1 MTIEMIEVGAFNSGT
16 QIKVI
21 GVGGGGGNAVE
32 HMISSGVQGVEFV
45 TANTDAQALRV
56 SNAHKV
62 IQLGSTGLGAGSKPE
77 RGREA
82 AEAAIDDIRL
92 ALEGTNMLFVT
103 AGMGGGTGTGAAP
116 VVARVARE
124 MGILT
129 VGVVTKPFEFEGS
142 RRMGNAETGLA
153 ELEANVDSLIVV
165 LNEKLMDVLGDDAS
179 QDDAFAFANDVL
191 KNSVGGIAEIINVEA
206 LVNVDFE
213 DVRTVMSETGK
224 AMMGTAAASGP
235 DRARIAAEQAVA
247 CPLLEGVDMSGAKG
261 VLVLITA
268 AKGGLKLSESR
279 EAMNTIRKFAS
290 PDAHVIY
297 GTAYDENLG
306 DQIRVTVVATGLAGS
321 RRAAPQLQVLRTGTD
336 GVGFPTTQAPNAS
349 PAGVLAAA
357 TGGLAGLA
365 SGLGLGSAAAQPNYD
380 AMNSPAVWR
389 GNRTSAAAKV
399 DALSSGGM
407 DDYEIPAF
415 LRKQAD

>member
-1 MTIEMIEVGAFNSGT
+1 MTIEMIEVEAFNSGT

-62 IQLGSTGLGAGSKPE
+62 IQLGTTGLGAGSKPD

-92 ALEGTNMLFVT
+92 ALAGTNMLFVT

-129 VGVVTKPFEFEGS
+129 VGVVTKPFEFEGD
-142 RRMGNAETGLA
+142 RRMGNAELGLA

-165 LNEKLMDVLGDDAS
+165 LNEKLMDVLGEDAS
-179 QDDAFAFANDVL
+179 QDEAFAFANDVL

-213 DVRTVMSETGK
+213 DVRTVMSEKGK

-336 GVGFPTTQAPNAS
+336 GMGFSTTQAPNAS

-365 SGLGLGSAAAQPNYD
+365 AGFGMGAAPAQPNYES
-380 AMNSPAVWR
+380 MNSPAVWR